1 MSENCEI
8 LTIVEAC
15 KILRISRPT
24 LMRLLA
30 EGKLHGFKVG
40 KRVWRIKSLCTGL
53 HKLDKNDFFAM
64 IILMK
69 GGRDHDRKQKTEKQT
84 AVSG

>member
-1 MSENCEI
+1 MNENCEI

-24 LMRLLA
+24 LMRLLV

-40 KRVWRIKSLCTGL
+40 KRVWRIRRCDVEEYIDGYT
-53 HKLDKNDFFAM
+53 D
-64 IILMK
+64 
-69 GGRDHDRKQKTEKQT
+69 E
-84 AVSG
+84 